1 MRKSLRMLLL
11 GAVFTVL
18 LCTSALAAGNKGIC
32 DVSDPDKLTPQKA
45 DTTPVDSTTPVGN
58 KQVYLNSERVQ
69 LAYSGA
75 VDGTE
80 YLVVV
85 LEDADSLNPVPAAN
99 NIVYID
105 QKSGTAA
112 NSGFNLYPSR
122 LTSGKTYSVYVS
134 DTNNGLTPQGSF
146 SYYADYMLG
155 DVNGDNTITATDSL
169 IALQIAAFVLTP
181 TETQSLAADTNRD
194 NVVTAA
200 DSLLILQ
207 AAAFLITLE

>member
-11 GAVFTVL
+11 GAVFTIL
-18 LCTSALAAGNKGIC
+18 LCTSALAAGDKGIC
-32 DVSDPDKLTPQKA
+32 GINGSGLTPQDA
-45 DTTPVDSTTPVGN
+45 NGTAVTGATEIEG

-75 VDGTE
+75 SDGTE

-85 LEDADSLNPVPAAN
+85 LEDADSSNPVPAAN

-155 DVNGDNTITATDSL
+155 DVTGDNKIQANDAL
-169 IALQIAAFVLTP
+169 AALQMAAGLGTW
-181 TETQSLAADTNRD
+181 TETQRLAACVRHGTQ
-194 NVVTAA
+194 VQAA
-200 DSLLILQ
+200 DALLILQ
-207 AAAFLITLE
+207 AAAGLTVLT